1 MRPFIFA
8 SRLKCKEQDTP
19 WREDWWRWENTRG
32 RKVFSNFSKITHQSV
47 AQIKCDT
54 WFLTEWLRGWRSFS
68 SSAKNNAGKTH
79 RFHERV
85 LKGPLSRRWL
95 ESLPENK
102 TTVQHPW
109 SPAIESRLVI
119 GVTVAWCELD
129 PVGKLWSTFWS
140 LFSLFCSCN
149 TSVATWQFYLQDWRL
164 MRRSPVCLDFVICW
178 QRREIAAPGRNAAL
192 LFKWPGNLSFR
203 IFIITSAGFG
213 FCLIYSLNI
222 WK

>member
-1 MRPFIFA
+1 M
-8 SRLKCKEQDTP
+8 
-19 WREDWWRWENTRG
+19 
-32 RKVFSNFSKITHQSV
+32 
-47 AQIKCDT
+47 KCDT
-54 WFLTEWLRGWRSFS
+54 WFLTEWLRGCCSFS
-68 SSAKNNAGKTH
+68 SSAKNNAGKIH
-79 RFHERV
+79 WFHERV
-85 LKGPLSRRWL
+85 LKVPLSRRCL

-119 GVTVAWCELD
+119 GVTVVWCELD

-164 MRRSPVCLDFVICW
+164 MRRSPVCLDFVILLTKKRDCSAW
-178 QRREIAAPGRNAAL
+178 QERCAPFQVAWQS
-192 LFKWPGNLSFR
+192 LFQDLYYNFSRLR
-203 IFIITSAGFG
+203 L